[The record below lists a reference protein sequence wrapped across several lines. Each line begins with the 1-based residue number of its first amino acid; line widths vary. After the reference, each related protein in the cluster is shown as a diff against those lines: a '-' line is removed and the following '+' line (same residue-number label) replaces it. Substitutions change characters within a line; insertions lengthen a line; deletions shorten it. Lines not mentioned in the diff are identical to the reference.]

1 MTRRPGRPQVT
12 TNGPKTRIFFRDDDV
27 SELNPA
33 LLSFTRAF
41 AGRSLPVS
49 YQIIPEGLTEECAG
63 YMRDLRDASPELVEF
78 GQHGLR
84 HQMMVRGKLEYYEF
98 GPERTYE
105 QQLAD
110 IREGSE
116 ILRRRMGDDYALRV
130 FTPPRHRYDRNT
142 LRALKASGFE
152 VLSASSYTT
161 TAHRLAYGAGRALG
175 LSNLGRPGVSY
186 HGAVRPDCGL
196 YELSIAVGVDSGSVV
211 LGPVESVVQQV
222 TQARGHVRDLGLMFH
237 HNAYGGE
244 EGASYLNALLDRL
257 TDLPDVSFH
266 RILDLYAQAA

>member
-1 MTRRPGRPQVT
+1 M
-12 TNGPKTRIFFRDDDV
+12 NGGKTRIFFRDDDV
-27 SELNPA
+27 GELNPA
-33 LLSFTRAF
+33 LCSFTRTF
-41 AGRSLPVS
+41 VERGLPVS
-49 YQIIPEGLTEECAG
+49 YQIIPEGLTEECASH
-63 YMRDLRDASPELVEF
+63 MRDLRDASPDLVEF

-110 IREGSE
+110 IREGAE
-116 ILRRRMGDDYALRV
+116 ILRRRMGDDSALKV

-142 LRALKASGFE
+142 LRALKASGFQ

-161 TAHRLAYGAGRALG
+161 AAHRIAYGAGRALG

-211 LGPVESVVQQV
+211 LGPVESILDRVA
-222 TQARGHVRDLGLMFH
+222 QARTHVRDLGLMFH
-237 HNAYGGE
+237 HYAYGGE
-244 EGASYLNALLDRL
+244 EGTRYLNTLLDRL
-257 TDLPDVSFH
+257 TELPDVSFH
-266 RILDLYAQAA
+266 RILDLSAQAA